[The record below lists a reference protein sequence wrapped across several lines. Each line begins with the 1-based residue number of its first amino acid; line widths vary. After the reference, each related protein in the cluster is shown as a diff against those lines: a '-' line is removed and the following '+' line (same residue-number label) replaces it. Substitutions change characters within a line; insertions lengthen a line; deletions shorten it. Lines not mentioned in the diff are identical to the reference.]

1 MVDER
6 KVPEGY
12 KVTEVG
18 IIPEDWE
25 LVPIGDIFKF
35 KNGLNKA
42 KQFFGEGTPIVN
54 YMDVYKNRGICFKD
68 IRGKVTLTSNEL
80 ANYNV
85 QKGDV
90 FFTRTSETPDEIGIT
105 AVLLDEPQNT
115 TFSGFI
121 LRARPVVDVLDI
133 DYKRY
138 CFSAD
143 AVRKEIISKC
153 TYTTRALT
161 NGRVLSKVNIFVP
174 PKPEQKSIAEA
185 LSDTDNLI
193 SSLEKLIDKKK
204 KIKQGVMQQ
213 LLTGKKRLPG
223 FSGEWEVKKLGEV
236 AVLKHGYS
244 FSSKTYEIDG
254 KYKVV
259 TIANVQKGFMSTT
272 SCSTIKDLPADIQA
286 HQQLSIDDLLISLTG
301 NVGRVCMVNQS
312 NCVLNQRVGK
322 FVISEKY
329 DFKYVYYS
337 LNLDSFIEEMMLSA
351 KGGAQPNLGNSDVLS
366 YDLCIPNDIEEQKAI
381 AQVLSDMDNEIE
393 ALEEKLE
400 KVKTI
405 KQGMMQELLTG
416 RIRLI

>member
-6 KVPEGY
+6 NVPEGY
-12 KVTEVG
+12 KVTDVG
-18 IIPEDWE
+18 VIPDDWE

-42 KQFFGEGTPIVN
+42 KQFFVEGTPIIN
-54 YMDVYKNRGICFKD
+54 YMDIYKSRGIRFKD
-68 IRGKVTLTSNEL
+68 IRGKVTLSSNEL

-105 AVLLDEPQNT
+105 SVLLDEPQNT

-133 DYKRY
+133 DYKKY

-143 AVRKEIISKC
+143 IVRKEIISKC

-193 SSLEKLIDKKK
+193 LSLEKLIDKKK
-204 KIKQGVMQQ
+204 KIKQGAMQQ

-223 FSGEWEVKKLGEV
+223 FDGEWEVFKLGEV
-236 AVLKHGYS
+236 VQIFNGGTPSTSNSRYWDGSIKWCTPTDITSNKSKYLSETANKITELGLNN
-244 FSSKTYEIDG
+244 SSAKILPIGALLFCSRATIGEV
-254 KYKVV
+254 K
-259 TIANVQKGFMSTT
+259 IANCEVATNQGFKSIVTSAGVNNEWLYYWLVQNKVT
-272 SCSTIKDLPADIQA
+272 
-286 HQQLSIDDLLISLTG
+286 
-301 NVGRVCMVNQS
+301 
-312 NCVLNQRVGK
+312 
-322 FVISEKY
+322 
-329 DFKYVYYS
+329 
-337 LNLDSFIEEMMLSA
+337 FIEKAIGSTFLEISKKDMKNIEIALPST
-351 KGGAQPNLGNSDVLS
+351 
-366 YDLCIPNDIEEQKAI
+366 EEQKAI
-381 AQVLSDMDNEIE
+381 AQVLSDMDAEIE